1 MFEAYITNAAL
12 YPEAGVEVGTTLK
25 VPATTQEIQ
34 DALAKIGIDGK
45 QYTEVFFTSFDSDDV
60 LGLYDYLYEYAGI
73 DELNELAHTLLGVRD
88 KGELEKYEAA
98 LVLGKHTESV
108 KDLINLAQN
117 LDLYRFYP
125 DISNEEEL
133 GRLYADE
140 FHAIEIP
147 EHIENYFDYEA
158 YGRDVQIRENG
169 VFAPRRLCGRCSRRI
184 YRILP
189 RPGGHSEGTPGFRL
203 PEGG

>member
-25 VPATTQEIQ
+25 FPATTQEVQ
-34 DALAKIGIDGK
+34 AALAKIGIDGK

-73 DELNELAHTLLGVRD
+73 DEFNELAHTLLGVRD

-108 KDLINLAQN
+108 KDLMFPNIL
-117 LDLYRFYP
+117 
-125 DISNEEEL
+125 ISTWKRRHKGSALLTAVTTSFSESL
-133 GRLYADE
+133 MAGISSSPMRTARKLKCTAVLLMS
-140 FHAIEIP
+140 IT
-147 EHIENYFDYEA
+147 
-158 YGRDVQIRENG
+158 
-169 VFAPRRLCGRCSRRI
+169 PRSVKTPFI
-184 YRILP
+184 SASLP
-189 RPGGHSEGTPGFRL
+189 SV
-203 PEGG
+203 

>member
-1 MFEAYITNAAL
+1 MCSNGVNSTQFLQMIDLIDDHIAL
-12 YPEAGVEVGTTLK
+12 E
-25 VPATTQEIQ
+25 
-34 DALAKIGIDGK
+34 
-45 QYTEVFFTSFDSDDV
+45 YTEVFFTSFDSDDV

-125 DISNEEEL
+125 SE
-133 GRLYADE
+133 
-140 FHAIEIP
+140 
-147 EHIENYFDYEA
+147 
-158 YGRDVQIRENG
+158 
-169 VFAPRRLCGRCSRRI
+169 SRK
-184 YRILP
+184 
-189 RPGGHSEGTPGFRL
+189 S
-203 PEGG
+203 

>member
-1 MFEAYITNAAL
+1 M
-12 YPEAGVEVGTTLK
+12 EVGTTLK
-25 VPATTQEIQ
+25 FPATTQEVQ
-34 DALAKIGIDGK
+34 AALAKIGIDGK

-73 DELNELAHTLLGVRD
+73 DEFNELAHTLLGVRD

-125 DISNEEEL
+125 IYPMRKNWAAFMRTSFTPLRYPSIS
-133 GRLYADE
+133 RTISIMR
-140 FHAIEIP
+140 HT
-147 EHIENYFDYEA
+147 
-158 YGRDVQIRENG
+158 
-169 VFAPRRLCGRCSRRI
+169 
-184 YRILP
+184 
-189 RPGGHSEGTPGFRL
+189 GGM
-203 PEGG
+203 